1 MSERRAWPYARVLA
15 HRGGGTLAPEN
26 TIGAIRVGIEHG
38 YRAIEF
44 DAMLP
49 RDDTPI
55 LMHDPRLGRTVAG
68 AGAVTGYTAEDLA
81 RLDAGRWHSP
91 RFRGEPVP
99 TLEEALA
106 FCRREGV
113 WCNVEIKPA
122 PGREAATGRVVA
134 TTVAAAWADRLRA
147 GGARQDAIEPVVP
160 LLSSFSIDA
169 LEAARAAAPD
179 LPRGWLVDRV
189 PSGWQAHFDALG
201 CVAVH
206 TNHRH
211 LTPARAAEI
220 KASGAWLFC
229 YTVNEPARAREL
241 LAWGVDAF
249 CTDRIDLIG
258 PDFAARA

>member
-1 MSERRAWPYARVLA
+1 MNTQRPWPWARVLA

-26 TIGAIRVGIEHG
+26 TIGAIRVGIDHG
-38 YRAIEF
+38 YRAIEL

-49 RDDTPI
+49 RDDAPI

-68 AGAVTGYTAEDLA
+68 AGAVTDYTAAELA

-99 TLEEALA
+99 TLGEALA

-122 PGREAATGRVVA
+122 PGREVATGRVVA
-134 TTVAAAWADRLRA
+134 LTVAAAYADRVQA
-147 GGARQDAIEPVVP
+147 GGARQDAVEPAVP
-160 LLSSFSIDA
+160 LLSSFSIEA
-169 LEAARAAAPD
+169 LAAAREAVPD

-189 PSGWQAHFDALG
+189 PPDWGERFEALG

-206 TNHRH
+206 ANHRH
-211 LTPARAAEI
+211 LTPALAAGI
-220 KASGAWLFC
+220 RASGAWLFC
-229 YTVNEPARAREL
+229 YTVNVPARAREL

>member
-1 MSERRAWPYARVLA
+1 MSARRAWPYARVIA

-26 TIGAIRVGIEHG
+26 TIEAIRVGIDHG

-49 RDDTPI
+49 RDDTAI
-55 LMHDPRLGRTVAG
+55 LMHDPRLGRTVDG
-68 AGAVTGYTAEDLA
+68 QGAVTDFTAEELT
-81 RLDAGRWHSP
+81 RRDAGRWHSP
-91 RFRGEPVP
+91 RFVGTRVP
-99 TLEEALA
+99 TLDATLA

-134 TTVAAAWADRLRA
+134 QQVAATYADLMQR
-147 GGARQDAIEPVVP
+147 GGDAQANAVPAVP
-160 LLSSFSIDA
+160 LLSSFSTTA
-169 LEAARAAAPD
+169 LEAARDAVPD

-189 PSGWQAHFDALG
+189 PDDWRTRVEALG

-211 LTPARAAEI
+211 LDARRAAEV
-220 KASGAWLFC
+220 AERGTWLFC
-229 YTVNEPARAREL
+229 YTVNDPARAREL
-241 LAWGVDAF
+241 LEWGVDAF

-258 PDFAARA
+258 PDFAAGF

>member
-1 MSERRAWPYARVLA
+1 VLA

-38 YRAIEF
+38 YRAIEI

-49 RDDTPI
+49 RDDAPI

-68 AGAVTGYTAEDLA
+68 TGAIGEYTAAELA

-99 TLEEALA
+99 TLEDALA

-122 PGREAATGRVVA
+122 PGRDAATGRVVA
-134 TTVAAAWADRLRA
+134 ATVAAAWADRVRA
-147 GGARQDAIEPVVP
+147 GGARQETVEPSVP
-160 LLSSFSIDA
+160 LLSSFSIEA
-169 LEAARAAAPD
+169 LEAARAAVPD

-189 PSGWQAHFDALG
+189 PPDWRARLDALG

-206 TNHRH
+206 ANHRH
-211 LTPARAAEI
+211 LTPALAESI
-220 KASGAWLFC
+220 KESGAWLFC
-229 YTVNEPARAREL
+229 YTVNRPARAREL
-241 LAWGVDAF
+241 LEWGVDAF

-258 PDFAARA
+258 PDFAAAA

>member
-1 MSERRAWPYARVLA
+1 MTMRQPWPWARVLA

-38 YRAIEF
+38 YRAIEL

-68 AGAVTGYTAEDLA
+68 AGAITEYTAAELA
-81 RLDAGRWHSP
+81 RLDAGSWHSP

-99 TLEEALA
+99 TLEDTLA

-122 PGREAATGRVVA
+122 PGREAETGRVVA
-134 TTVAAAWADRLRA
+134 MTVAAAYADRVRA
-147 GGARQDAIEPVVP
+147 GGAQQDAVDPSVP
-160 LLSSFSIDA
+160 LLSSFSIEA
-169 LEAARAAAPD
+169 LEAARAAVPD

-189 PSGWQAHFDALG
+189 PSDWGARCDALG

-206 TNHRH
+206 ANHRH
-211 LTPARAAEI
+211 LTAARVGQI

-229 YTVNEPARAREL
+229 YTVNQPARAREL

-249 CTDRIDLIG
+249 CTDRIDQIG
-258 PDFAARA
+258 PDFATRA